1 MMQMT
6 KSWCGKAIYE
16 SIAFYTFVMHY
27 QNTKP
32 DNNVV
37 VNLMPSDLKIMTSFM
52 TMELILDSWKETLIG
67 KKKHIMY

>member
-1 MMQMT
+1 
-6 KSWCGKAIYE
+6 
-16 SIAFYTFVMHY
+16 MHY